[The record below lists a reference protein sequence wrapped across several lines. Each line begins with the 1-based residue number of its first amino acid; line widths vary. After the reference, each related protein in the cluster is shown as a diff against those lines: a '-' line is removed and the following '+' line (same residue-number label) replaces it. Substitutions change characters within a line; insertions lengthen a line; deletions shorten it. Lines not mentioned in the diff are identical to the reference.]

1 MIRSLPG
8 HNIKE
13 RKEMF
18 RLNGK
23 VAVITGA
30 GGIICSE
37 LAKDL
42 AGVGAKIALLDLSLE
57 RAQAATDVITQAGGD
72 AIAVEADVLSEES
85 LKKAK
90 DSVLNKFGKI
100 DILINGAGGNSP
112 KATTNPDQTFFDL
125 PVDAIKWVF
134 DLNFMGT
141 VLPTQIFGKL
151 MADQK
156 TGCIVNIASMAS
168 YRPLTKVLAYSSSK
182 SAIVNY
188 TEWMAVHFCQN
199 YSPEIRVNAIA
210 PGFLLTEQNRFLLTN
225 EDGSLTPRGDSVI
238 RSTPMARFGRPD
250 EMSGAV
256 IYLCSDAATFVT
268 GTVLPIDG
276 GFNAFS
282 GV

>member
-1 MIRSLPG
+1 
-8 HNIKE
+8 
-13 RKEMF
+13 MF